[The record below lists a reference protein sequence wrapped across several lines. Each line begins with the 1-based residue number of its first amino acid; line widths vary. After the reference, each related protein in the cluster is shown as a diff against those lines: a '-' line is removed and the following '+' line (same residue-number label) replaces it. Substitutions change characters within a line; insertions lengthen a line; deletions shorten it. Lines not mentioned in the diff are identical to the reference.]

1 MMDFVNHLN
10 QIFSSKQISLDD
22 FYKINFENLNTLI
35 YFALL
40 NTWSERSLSQSKSPY
55 HDLPK
60 LFLSTIITIIDNGLR
75 ECDEITIYLSLIKS
89 AGKLRLGFVQ
99 SCHEVI
105 IEVSPD
111 LVRPVGE
118 LWPGFVWCSAVLT
131 DKTKRDLRDNKV

>member
-75 ECDEITIYLSLIKS
+75 ECDEITIYLSLTKS
-89 AGKLRLGFVQ
+89 AGKLRLGIVQ

>member
-60 LFLSTIITIIDNGLR
+60 LFLSTIIDNGLR
-75 ECDEITIYLSLIKS
+75 ECDEITIYLSLTKS
-89 AGKLRLGFVQ
+89 AGKLRLGIVQ
-99 SCHEVI
+99 SCREVI
-105 IEVSPD
+105 VEVSPD